1 MRIVLLAAGAFAAL
15 YIALDLNALYA
26 LRANQN
32 TGLYLQTLVNFVHSG
47 STFNQPDGKPHLLVH
62 DQWIVL
68 LLAPAIALW
77 PRPETLIVVQMLAL
91 AAAAIPLYL
100 LARECGADRR
110 TGTLLALAF
119 LIAPSL
125 QGFAYDGFV
134 PEDFIPLLA
143 CSLALALKRRSFWG
157 TALIAQ
163 LLLGLKEDEVWFLAW
178 FGLIALGAYDRKLGS
193 LLVGL
198 ALLNGLGYYAI
209 AHHFG
214 YVPERPRY
222 GLVDREWPQQ
232 LAFLL
237 EISVP
242 LAFAPFFLGKRLW
255 YAAPFLAELFFTQD
269 RTYPLYHAGSYY
281 TAPLVSLAAIASA
294 VVVARRPQLA
304 RWALGGA
311 CLMAL
316 FFNPTVLHLGRRPY
330 FSPDPQYAAARAW
343 SETREPVDFPCPD
356 TGAWTVA
363 SRDPNARLVDCGLP
377 TTRVPRPAWKD
388 VPLDSD
394 AGWIHGPPSRPNA
407 RSAASEPNG

>member
-1 MRIVLLAAGAFAAL
+1 VRVVVIAAAVFAAL

-32 TGLYLQTLVNFVHSG
+32 TGLYLQSLVNFVHSG

-68 LLAPAIALW
+68 ALAPLVALW
-77 PRPETLIVVQMLAL
+77 PRPEPLIVVQMLAL

-100 LARECGADRR
+100 LARDCGADRR
-110 TGTLLALAF
+110 TATLLGVAF

-125 QGFAYDGFV
+125 QGYAYDGFV

-143 CSLALALKRRSFWG
+143 CSLALALKRKSLWG
-157 TALIAQ
+157 TILVAQ
-163 LLLGLKEDEVWFLAW
+163 LLLGLKEDEAWFLGW
-178 FGLIALGAYDRKLGS
+178 FGLIALRAYDRRLGAT
-193 LLVGL
+193 LLVL
-198 ALLNGLGYYAI
+198 ALLNGFGYYAI

-214 YVPERPRY
+214 YVPERPQY
-222 GLVDREWPQQ
+222 GLIDREWPQQ
-232 LAFLL
+232 LAFVL

-242 LAFAPFFLGKRLW
+242 LAFAPFFLGRRLW
-255 YAAPFLAELFFTQD
+255 YAAPFIFELFFTQD

-294 VVVARRPQLA
+294 VVMAQRPQLA
-304 RWALGGA
+304 RWALGGSI
-311 CLMAL
+311 LMAL

-343 SETREPVDFPCPD
+343 ALTREPVDFPCPD

-363 SRDPNARLVDCGLP
+363 SPDPNARLVDCGLP
-377 TTRVPRPAWKD
+377 TNRTPRPAWKD
-388 VPLDSD
+388 VPLASD
-394 AGWIHGPPSRPNA
+394 AAWTRGPE
-407 RSAASEPNG
+407 AASSGETPSTPPR